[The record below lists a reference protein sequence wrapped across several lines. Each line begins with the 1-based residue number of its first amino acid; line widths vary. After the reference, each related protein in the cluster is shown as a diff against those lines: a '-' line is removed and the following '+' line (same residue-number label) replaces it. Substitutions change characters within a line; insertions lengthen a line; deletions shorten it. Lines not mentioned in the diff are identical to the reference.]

1 MVSKL
6 KRRDGPGKEAV
17 KLRREQLHAFDA
29 AIEEIKVLEVGR
41 WPDRIQ
47 FL

>member
-1 MVSKL
+1 MVTKL
-6 KRRDGPGKEAV
+6 KRRDRPGKEAV

-29 AIEEIKVLEVGR
+29 AVEKIEVLEVGR